1 MEGLILSFF
10 SLLKNN
16 IISIDIGSF
25 ETKVVIGCKN
35 KNQLI
40 INKAF
45 SFKTPDS
52 VYMNGYIIDNTVLVN
67 KVRKELVMNNV
78 KSGICYLSIKS
89 ADIITR
95 EITIP
100 VIEKKDIDGLLKYQ
114 LAEYLPMDYSKY
126 VIQHRIINKFIDEG
140 KEKLNISVIAAP
152 ADMVDM
158 HYNFVR
164 DIGLR
169 PVVLDYQPN
178 CIWKLL
184 CFSNNINGKIK
195 IEDKTIAAIDLG
207 HDSTNV
213 TIIKEGIMK
222 INRVIDNE
230 DTIINSNIGDLS
242 LEKSENEDMC
252 ILCDKF
258 SFYNGNMN
266 NIRTSLESILNRID
280 RMFKFFLSNYVGCGI
295 DYIILYGGLSKI
307 NEIDK
312 LFFDYFGIPTMILNR
327 IEKLNTLVDISKY
340 INCLGSLIRNDGV

>member
-1 MEGLILSFF
+1 MSFI

-16 IISIDIGSF
+16 VISIDIGSF
-25 ETKVVIGCKN
+25 ETKVVIGCK
-35 KNQLI
+35 KKDQLI
-40 INKAF
+40 IDKAF

-52 VYMNGYIIDNTVLVN
+52 AYMNGYIKYNNVLVN
-67 KVRKELVMNNV
+67 KVTNEFVMNNV

-89 ADIITR
+89 TDIITR

-126 VIQHRIINKFIDEG
+126 VIQHRIINKFIEEG

-178 CIWKLL
+178 CIWKLF
-184 CFSNNINGKIK
+184 CFSNGINGKIK

-222 INRVIDNE
+222 INRVIDME
-230 DTIINSNIGDLS
+230 DIKISSKTKELTI
-242 LEKSENEDMC
+242 EKSSESED
-252 ILCDKF
+252 IGNLCDKF
-258 SFYNGNMN
+258 SFYNGNIN

-280 RMFKFFLSNYVGCGI
+280 RMFKFFLSNDIGCGI

-327 IEKLNTLVDISKY
+327 IEKLNTLVDINKY
-340 INCLGSLIRNDGV
+340 INCLGLLIRNDGV